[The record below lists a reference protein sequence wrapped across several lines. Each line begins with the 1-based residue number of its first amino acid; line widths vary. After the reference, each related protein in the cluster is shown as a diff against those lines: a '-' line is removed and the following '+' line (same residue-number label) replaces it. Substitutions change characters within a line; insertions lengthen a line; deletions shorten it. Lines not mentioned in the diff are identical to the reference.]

1 MMIWLFLYTD
11 LTEKFIYKYI
21 KTYNVS
27 YDEVVNF
34 IRDGKVEVISYYVQ
48 EFFNISHQKEAYHYA
63 ELIKDDVSNN
73 KPNKNKDNN
82 PKINV
87 SYVGCGSV
95 SQRWQWGNDNG
106 GPACTGANR
115 CWGTILNG
123 IIFPIWMTHYIHLLL
138 MLLDIQMSF

>member
-87 SYVGCGSV
+87 SYVGCSPV

-123 IIFPIWMTHYIHLLL
+123 TGIKKF
-138 MLLDIQMSF
+138 ML